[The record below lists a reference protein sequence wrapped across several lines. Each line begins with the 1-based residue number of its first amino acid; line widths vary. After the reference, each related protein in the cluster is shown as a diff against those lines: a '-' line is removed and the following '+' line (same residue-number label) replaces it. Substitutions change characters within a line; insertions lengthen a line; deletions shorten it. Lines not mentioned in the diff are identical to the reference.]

1 MAPALPA
8 GSSPAPGP
16 REEEGR
22 ILQKETGGPIKWQLG
37 KLQGKQLNGLCFR
50 RMAKY
55 RGIYFSHCTET
66 VRVIGV
72 ILSFE

>member
-8 GSSPAPGP
+8 GASPAPGP

-37 KLQGKQLNGLCFR
+37 KLQGN
-50 RMAKY
+50 A
-55 RGIYFSHCTET
+55 TERT
-66 VRVIGV
+66 VLQEDG
-72 ILSFE
+72 